1 MPKILSRFLK
11 SDEAKKRAR
20 RITLFALLLVAVVDW
35 WIVIEDGASN
45 ARVITGIVASATLAL
60 EMFYPTRRRLL
71 RRKRPGEIRS
81 GGSERAGFGMSLPR
95 KKILVFLVLTFGF
108 SSIFLH
114 PIISSGSLG
123 KHVIGLMWCPGV
135 AAIITQLFFHRSL
148 RGLGWKP
155 GRGRYILWAYALP
168 VIYGIALYGITW
180 LTGLGRFVPD
190 QILQWAAE
198 RWHIQFASA
207 SMNVGIYAFA
217 MATAGVLFSCL
228 PALGEEIG
236 WRGFLV
242 PELIK
247 VTSFARTALISGGI
261 WAVWHYPAVFFADYG
276 NPATPLWFNVIFF
289 TAGVLGISFAMAW
302 LRLRSGSLWPAVVLH
317 ASHNLFIQGIFTP
330 LTADTGITAWVIG
343 EFGAGLA
350 ILLAL
355 TAWLFW
361 RMRAEPAGH

>member
-1 MPKILSRFLK
+1 MRRILSRFLK
-11 SDEAKKRAR
+11 SDKAKKRAR
-20 RITLFALLLVAVVDW
+20 RISVFALFLVAVVNW

-45 ARVITGIVASATLAL
+45 ARVITGIVASVTLVL
-60 EMFYPTRRRLL
+60 ELFFPARRRLL
-71 RRKRPGEIRS
+71 RWKRPGEPRS
-81 GGSERAGFGMSLPR
+81 GGSERADFGMSLPR
-95 KKILVFLVLTFGF
+95 KKILVFVVLTFAL
-108 SSIFLH
+108 SSIFLY
-114 PIISSGSLG
+114 PIISSGTIS
-123 KHVIGLMWCPGV
+123 KYVMALMWCPGA
-135 AAIITQLFFHRSL
+135 AAIITQLVFHRNL
-148 RGLGWKP
+148 RGFGWNP
-155 GRGRYILWAYALP
+155 GRFKYILAGYALP
-168 VIYGIALYGITW
+168 VIYGIALYGIVW

-207 SMNVGIYAFA
+207 SLNVGIYTFA
-217 MATAGVLFSCL
+217 MATVGVLFSCL

-242 PELIK
+242 PELFK
-247 VTSFARTALISGGI
+247 VTSFTRTALISGGI

-276 NPATPLWFNVIFF
+276 NAATPLWFNVIIF
-289 TAGVLGISFAMAW
+289 TVGVMGISFTMAW

-350 ILLAL
+350 LLLAL

-361 RMRAEPAGH
+361 RRRAELAVS

>member
-1 MPKILSRFLK
+1 
-11 SDEAKKRAR
+11 
-20 RITLFALLLVAVVDW
+20 
-35 WIVIEDGASN
+35 
-45 ARVITGIVASATLAL
+45 
-60 EMFYPTRRRLL
+60 
-71 RRKRPGEIRS
+71 
-81 GGSERAGFGMSLPR
+81 MSLPR
-95 KKILVFLVLTFGF
+95 KKILVFLVLTFGL
-108 SSIFLH
+108 SSIFLY

-123 KHVIGLMWCPGV
+123 KHVIGLMWCPGA
-135 AAIITQLFFHRSL
+135 AAIIAQFFFHRNL
-148 RGLGWKP
+148 RGFGWKP
-155 GRGRYILWAYALP
+155 GRFKYISAGYALP
-168 VIYGIALYGITW
+168 VIYGIALYGIVW

-207 SMNVGIYAFA
+207 SLNVGIYTFA
-217 MATAGVLFSCL
+217 MATAGVLFSCVL
-228 PALGEEIG
+228 ALGEEIG

-242 PELIK
+242 PELFK
-247 VTSFARTALISGGI
+247 ETSFTGTVLISGGI

-276 NPATPLWFNVIFF
+276 NAATPLWFNVIIF
-289 TAGVLGISFAMAW
+289 TAGVIGISFAMAW

-330 LTADTGITAWVIG
+330 LTADTGRTTWVIG

-361 RMRAEPAGH
+361 RRRAELAVTYMN